1 MSNKSYEGSHTPCTT
16 IFFGGGVTK
25 NNMHKFHDVDMDTD
39 ASQLHAWE
47 SFRDSIDIVYN
58 GDIHDDSD
66 GHGQLLDEH
75 ITNVTALNLM
85 VAFGIA

>member
-1 MSNKSYEGSHTPCTT
+1 
-16 IFFGGGVTK
+16 
-25 NNMHKFHDVDMDTD
+25 MDTD

-58 GDIHDDSD
+58 GDIHVDSD